1 MIWTKTYNFR
11 KKVYGIHSD
20 EGEFRDEQIL
30 IDFKYCEETRD
41 YQTIENRI
49 TNGLQWGWLTEITN
63 SSIES
68 SSMNLASKDLAS
80 SKESNEDKDFW

>member
-1 MIWTKTYNFR
+1 MKWNKTYNFR

-30 IDFKYCEETRD
+30 IDFKYCEEKRD

-49 TNGLQWGWLTEITN
+49 TNGLQWGWLTEIT
-63 SSIES
+63 S
-68 SSMNLASKDLAS
+68 SSMNLASMNLASTNSS

>member
-1 MIWTKTYNFR
+1 LIWTKTYNFR

-49 TNGLQWGWLTEITN
+49 TNGLQWGWLTEITSSSMN
-63 SSIES
+63 LASIES
-68 SSMNLASKDLAS
+68 SSMNLAS

>member
-20 EGEFRDEQIL
+20 EGEFRYEQIL
-30 IDFKYCEETRD
+30 VDFKYCEEKRD

-49 TNGLQWGWLTEITN
+49 INGLQWGWLTEIT
-63 SSIES
+63 S
-68 SSMNLASKDLAS
+68 SSMNLASMNLASTNSS
-80 SKESNEDKDFW
+80 SKESNEDKVYW

>member
-1 MIWTKTYNFR
+1 MKWNKTYNFR

-20 EGEFRDEQIL
+20 EGEFRDKQIL
-30 IDFKYCEETRD
+30 IDFKYCEEKRD

-49 TNGLQWGWLTEITN
+49 TNGLQWGWLTEIT
-63 SSIES
+63 S
-68 SSMNLASKDLAS
+68 SSMNLASMNLASTNSS